1 MHYDARKN
9 EHGLPHDPFKAIVA
23 PRPIGWIGSQNKKGQ
38 KNLAPYSYFN
48 GVSDQ
53 PHYVMF
59 SSNGLKDSLI
69 NVEETGV
76 FTASLATSNLFDQM
90 NVSSVPAK
98 YGTDE
103 FELSGLT
110 ARQGNY
116 VDAPCVSESP
126 AVLECEL
133 WEVLD
138 LPHSSRK
145 KNTGNYIVIGH
156 VIGIYIDDNFIKNG
170 LFDFKLAEPLG
181 RLGYM
186 DYGII
191 NAENSFTKNRPEL
204 NEGGEVLP
212 VKEWDGSY
220 K

>member
-23 PRPIGWIGSQNKKGQ
+23 PRPIGWIGSQNKEGQ

-53 PHYVMF
+53 PYYIMF
-59 SSNGLKDSLI
+59 SSEGLKDSLI
-69 NVEETGV
+69 NVEQTGV
-76 FTASLATSNLFDQM
+76 FTASLATAGLFDQM
-90 NVSSVPAK
+90 NISSVPAK
-98 YGTDE
+98 HGTDE
-103 FELSGLT
+103 FKLSGLT
-110 ARQGNY
+110 ARQGSY
-116 VDAPCVSESP
+116 VNAPYVAESP

-133 WEVLD
+133 WKVLD
-138 LPHSSRK
+138 LPHSSRTE
-145 KNTGNYIVIGH
+145 NTGNYIVIGH
-156 VIGIYIDDNFIKNG
+156 VIGIHIDDNYIKDG

-191 NAENSFTKNRPEL
+191 NSKNSFTKNRPQI
-204 NEGGEVLP
+204 NEEGKVQAI
-212 VKEWDGSY
+212 KEWDGTY

>member
-23 PRPIGWIGSQNKKGQ
+23 PRPIGWIGSQNKEGQ

-48 GVSDQ
+48 GISDQ
-53 PHYVMF
+53 PYYIMF
-59 SSNGLKDSLI
+59 SSEGLKDSLI
-69 NVEETGV
+69 NVEQTGV
-76 FTASLATSNLFDQM
+76 FTASLATAGLFDQM
-90 NVSSVPAK
+90 NISSVPAK
-98 YGTDE
+98 HGTDE
-103 FELSGLT
+103 FKLSGLT
-110 ARQGNY
+110 ARQGSY
-116 VDAPCVSESP
+116 VNAPYVAESP

-133 WEVLD
+133 WKVLD
-138 LPHSSRK
+138 LPHSSRTE
-145 KNTGNYIVIGH
+145 NTGNYIVIGH
-156 VIGIYIDDNFIKNG
+156 VIGIHIDDNYIKDG

-191 NAENSFTKNRPEL
+191 NSKNSFTKNRPQI
-204 NEGGEVLP
+204 NEEGKVQA
-212 VKEWDGSY
+212 VKEWDGTY